1 MNICK
6 FVHFII
12 KREYEK
18 KREKEREKEDM
29 LIISMKCGYLINHVF
44 FLFFLPD
51 VAQESETELYCSENI
66 HTHARTYTGHTIHT
80 HIFCIA
86 FIHFVFLFYLFPSL
100 ISLIFFHIII
110 LIISCQVH

>member
-12 KREYEK
+12 KREYK
-18 KREKEREKEDM
+18 KKKEKEREKEDM

-44 FLFFLPD
+44 FFFAKRCTGKRNRTLLPR
-51 VAQESETELYCSENI
+51 EL
-66 HTHARTYTGHTIHT
+66 TYTRT

-86 FIHFVFLFYLFPSL
+86 FIRFVFLFYLFPSL
-100 ISLIFFHIII
+100 ISLIFSI
-110 LIISCQVH
+110 L